1 MLENVFHNPTKWGFT
16 VYQPKQKGC
25 YYKLWAMVMLFWYV
39 LQETIWW
46 EWFFDRQ
53 KGALLSLNA
62 ACKYILYTCSNCVI
76 VTKLLRDTFLL
87 LQYFLLFIFFSR
99 AHTIVAI
106 TFTQKQMNETGQSMT
121 RTSTVNLV
129 DLAGRYVHKSRSI
142 Q

>member
-1 MLENVFHNPTKWGFT
+1 MFFT
-16 VYQPKQKGC
+16 IRPNEVLLYINQSKKAATTNC
-25 YYKLWAMVMLFWYV
+25 ELWSCFSDMSCK
-39 LQETIWW
+39 
-46 EWFFDRQ
+46 RQ
-53 KGALLSLNA
+53 YDGSDFLTDKKGALFSLNA

>member
-1 MLENVFHNPTKWGFT
+1 MRFYCISTKAKRLLLQIVSYGHAFLICPARDNMMGVIFWPTKT
-16 VYQPKQKGC
+16 
-25 YYKLWAMVMLFWYV
+25 LF
-39 LQETIWW
+39 
-46 EWFFDRQ
+46 R
-53 KGALLSLNA
+53 LNA
-62 ACKYILYTCSNCVI
+62 ACKYLLYTCSNCVI